1 MVELMGYLY
10 LTLVHPGFDKL
21 RRGVG
26 VIQRLRWYLFVVQDV
41 VSLLACEGFCEWR
54 VEMMEGL
61 CFVFCCCV
69 GFVEIGYLFLK
80 IREFMESHY
89 VTFDADYN
97 TTFTQINV

>member
-1 MVELMGYLY
+1 MGLVEAFSIWVRIDCADVKGWVPLLVELMDYLY

-61 CFVFCCCV
+61 CFVFCCIWYWTQ
-69 GFVEIGYLFLK
+69 FVL
-80 IREFMESHY
+80 
-89 VTFDADYN
+89 
-97 TTFTQINV
+97 